1 MVTIT
6 SLKLGLN
13 AYDNELICTVL
24 NGGFLL
30 LFICSFPSGVLV
42 VRLKWE
48 NQIRKRLF
56 RVFVLEYIKHWK
68 YFMK

>member
-13 AYDNELICTVL
+13 AYDNELICTAS

-30 LFICSFPSGVLV
+30 LFPCSFPRGVLV
-42 VRLKWE
+42 VRLKWGNSGLGNVCSE
-48 NQIRKRLF
+48 FLYWSILSDG
-56 RVFVLEYIKHWK
+56 
-68 YFMK
+68 